1 MTGFDHEFIDP
12 FELSP
17 TLFYSDMESGNF
29 FFDFPNGHVGS
40 CIYRQIDMSKYRFA
54 LGMFLQIV
62 IVSTHMAM
70 FYSEE

>member
-29 FFDFPNGHVGS
+29 FLTSQTGMLDHAS
-40 CIYRQIDMSKYRFA
+40 IDR
-54 LGMFLQIV
+54 
-62 IVSTHMAM
+62 
-70 FYSEE
+70 